1 MERWKDRLQLSTAPS
16 ALLLYLGMNTED
28 ARLRDPRVR
37 RALAL
42 AIDRERI
49 IRTKLRGKATL
60 ASSLLPPFH
69 WAFHEPAT
77 SLAYNPEQAKRLL
90 DEAGFPDPDGP
101 GAPPVHRLRRIVL
114 WRMEFRR
121 RAHAPESSASLV
133 PEVSAAQRALFPAGG
148 YASHPT
154 RAPSSRPR

>member
-1 MERWKDRLQLSTAPS
+1 MTRFVRNPHYFAGPAHSERLTVRVVRDANSRLLSLVGGSADLTQNTVSPLLFDSVERWKDRLQLSTAPS

-69 WAFHEPAT
+69 WA
-77 SLAYNPEQAKRLL
+77 
-90 DEAGFPDPDGP
+90 
-101 GAPPVHRLRRIVL
+101 
-114 WRMEFRR
+114 
-121 RAHAPESSASLV
+121 SS
-133 PEVSAAQRALFPAGG
+133 
-148 YASHPT
+148 
-154 RAPSSRPR
+154 